1 LKKSLEYF
9 VLEGFVTEHI
19 TINRELS
26 SLYKHLAFFDSDNL
40 RVISMLERRCSILEP
55 IIKSINEKVYVMQW
69 QEIILELGEIY
80 SELFDKKIDL
90 AYSTKKQ
97 KQSLTNEANSFGE
110 KSAYYYQM
118 LINYLDNEFK
128 KEGEK
133 SLDDVNTLITVKLS
147 LSRLF
152 TKLLFP
158 DIKKRVEYLCKGLK
172 IYEEVLKFMK
182 SKEIDK
188 FRSSLSEQI
197 RICEEMLYLLPVK
210 ISKVQNGE
218 EI

>member
-1 LKKSLEYF
+1 
-9 VLEGFVTEHI
+9 
-19 TINRELS
+19 
-26 SLYKHLAFFDSDNL
+26 
-40 RVISMLERRCSILEP
+40 MLERRCCILEP

-80 SELFDKKIDL
+80 SELFDKNIDL
-90 AYSTKKQ
+90 AHSTKKQ
-97 KQSLTNEANSFGE
+97 KQSLISEANSSGE
-110 KSAYYYQM
+110 KSAYYYQL

-158 DIKKRVEYLCKGLK
+158 DKKKRVEFLCKGLK

-188 FRSSLSEQI
+188 FRSNLSEQI

-218 EI
+218 EV